1 MVVVHYTAMSS
12 SAGAVD
18 WLCNVESQVSAHYV
32 ICKTG
37 VVTQLVAEKDRAWH
51 AGAGRWGDVDDVN
64 SRSIGIE
71 LDNDGTAP
79 FSEPL
84 MTSLEHLLLAIQKRW
99 HIKPERVI
107 GHSDMAPGRKID
119 PGPGFDWR
127 RLAQSDLAIWPESS
141 DKDCAID
148 PTRFAQDLE
157 TFGYSFEMS
166 DDLRLSVFRSRFRP
180 MISGPLDGVDMAI
193 ARDLAHRFPVDQSPP
208 TA

>member
-1 MVVVHYTAMSS
+1 MIVVHYTAMSS

-18 WLCNVESQVSAHYV
+18 WLCNVEAQVSAHYV

-37 VVTQLVAEKDRAWH
+37 LVTQLVEEKDRAWH
-51 AGAGRWGDVDDVN
+51 AGAGRWGDVEDVN

-84 MTSLEHLLLAIQKRW
+84 MVALEELMKGIMARW
-99 HIKPERVI
+99 HIKQHRVI

-119 PGPGFDWR
+119 PGGRFDWR
-127 RLAQSDLAIWPESS
+127 RLARQDLAVWPSVDTS
-141 DKDCAID
+141 GTVYVD
-148 PTRFAQDLE
+148 RFAADLAR
-157 TFGYSFEMS
+157 FGYTADM
-166 DDLRLSVFRSRFRP
+166 DDALRLHTFRRRFRP
-180 MISGPLDGVDMAI
+180 MVTGPLDATDMAM
-193 ARDLAHRFPVDQSPP
+193 AQDLAHRFPVDQSPR